1 MAEQYGGEA
10 FVTGVLVRLGLYTGI
25 LEWTNAG
32 HPAPLLRRDRRVIRE
47 LHCAPSWPLGLGGEC
62 RQVATQQL
70 EPGDHVLFFTDGMV
84 EGRNPEGEE
93 FGLDRLV
100 SAWELQS
107 ASGQLPDEI
116 LRRLVEAVIDY
127 NHGRLRDDATLLG
140 LHWSGPMS
148 SDDEAAT
155 PDHA

>member
-1 MAEQYGGEA
+1 
-10 FVTGVLVRLGLYTGI
+10 
-25 LEWTNAG
+25 
-32 HPAPLLRRDRRVIRE
+32 
-47 LHCAPSWPLGLGGEC
+47 
-62 RQVATQQL
+62 
-70 EPGDHVLFFTDGMV
+70 MV

-93 FGLDRLV
+93 FGLERLV

-127 NHGRLRDDATLLG
+127 NHGTLRDDATLLA

-148 SDDEAAT
+148 SDEEAAI